1 MNLVDPN
8 ALRSRIL
15 PAEPEEP
22 APAPVE
28 YESPLRRPGSG
39 SESARALRQGVQ
51 NIKASGYAL
60 RGLVRAPFD
69 EEGSRRDI
77 QRSADI
83 QARAAAQGPK
93 IQAISDVSG
102 IGSAF
107 AYARNLGLSQ
117 LPNVAAIVGTS
128 ILTGGLAGLAA
139 GGARAAATSAAS
151 GLARQGL
158 ARTAAGTAA
167 RAAPTAFETGA
178 KVGAVAAG
186 TGMQT
191 GSIAPRVV
199 LDDKSDMSYG
209 ARAGAAAVGSL
220 ATGAMELVP
229 VMRLFGRYGMKKAGA
244 ELAEAAVKGGLPARV
259 AKAAAAQAGAE
270 GGTEL
275 AQSIGE
281 RLTHR
286 FVNENIGLLSPEA
299 LEEYANAAVA
309 GAVVGGV
316 LGGPAGL
323 RGGQPGPKPPPGAPK
338 AKRLP
343 PGTRMDPPPDADT
356 LEGELARDMQKP
368 VAGTI
373 KMFSAPEV
381 AANAKARVVGG
392 ADPWAAALA
401 AMTTPAGE
409 PVNEGMLA
417 TFPAVRKLL
426 TGETLDEAEAPL
438 AQAFYDSIQ
447 NNAIKHEFRRTI
459 ARVRQGREGV
469 VDTPNDQLSPSMR
482 AIAPIADEG
491 TVDDVRANMRGPA
504 RVGDVADAAG
514 VEAEGPAGK
523 SPLHSIRGS
532 TRVDPLTGETLPP
545 TVSDVRKQMGEDPIL
560 SPDFVRNNVYNF
572 SDGDPE
578 RIPVTARK
586 SVIAA
591 NVKGSDGRTKRVMVN
606 LRAVV
611 DKMLGSELARSDADT
626 DPRTYERAVLAA
638 MSELI
643 SNGYDINPLSLA
655 PGITISSRDGNVVK
669 LSPAVAARVREQLMP
684 VRYDGDAGP
693 AETAGEKIER
703 QHLADVSKRA
713 DKRRNAAIKDF
724 EVINNELGDRRTEYS
739 DTTTAGDVAIV
750 AARENKEGP
759 RRIDEVEVDHEVKTS
774 GKVNDQFDRYD
785 IPTIRTKLRE
795 LSTEYRKAKSVAAAK
810 SKKPGPRKVALGD
823 LKAARAAAHADSAS
837 RDAAMSKVAKIR
849 KQMRKYGA
857 RLNKLQQERTHTLIA
872 KLEAIRKERN
882 DPKTSPERRA
892 ELLPKLREVK
902 AEIERGDKSFV
913 PGNERAPAAGNFKGG
928 MTEFERSKVVAA
940 ELAKAEAPRKAAEAK
955 KVKAKAAARKGA
967 YTKRNAKR
975 IAALPE
981 HAEDK
986 TKVKLSGAGPYT
998 AKDQIKSD
1006 KANKFI
1012 GRGSPA
1018 SSTNRYAKDWGDKAN
1033 TGQYT
1038 QSDTVFVSAEGARAA
1053 RVPHDNVELDKA
1065 IKAGATI
1072 VTDNAANRVRDYNVG
1087 ERAVA
1092 EQLRANMYAE
1102 VSPGVWKPSAA
1113 RSESKLA
1120 AKEERNRKESAFRK
1134 MLRENKLKTHEG
1146 AARLRDEAGEKAKAV
1161 AADLAKRGEEAA
1173 KAEREK
1179 IAANN
1184 ARKAAEKAADADQIE
1199 GDKSAPKP
1207 PNLAPLQAIVDT
1219 ITKLLNVDPIK
1230 LVFDPSK
1237 SNRYYPGTKTISI
1250 NGSRRGGALIQ
1261 TIYHE
1266 IGHHVARTKFKS
1278 ASVETKQAIIADYKA
1293 WRKSQRGVKD
1303 NNAIRASRAPHMIA
1317 KLARQMVGGKNTPKG
1332 RVYALKAHEYLA
1344 DQLARALVADKKT
1357 GQTLVEKFFGALAR
1371 ALKAAYNSFAPKYA
1385 PAPSVQQWVNQL
1397 MAAQPT
1403 QAAPTPQAASLVSML
1418 DADTRG
1424 ILEKELTRR
1433 SVVNQLRASGFDIDT
1448 YGTKLEN
1455 VIEAAA
1461 ALYNAGKLKL
1471 GDDTRPLRD
1480 FFERRAWKILGFTS
1494 SADYAK
1500 RALEAFKN
1508 GAMTKAGYSVRAD
1521 YAKTTYQK
1529 ATLRALNFA
1538 RGPLTKHASAF
1549 LVDIGNR
1556 IRSLNIPAARE
1567 LVAQFNLRP
1576 GEAGDQDMRKA
1587 RVAKGGEYSNRL
1599 SDIVSGMKEPEIEA
1613 LQKALTT
1620 HTPPTDPALL
1630 KAYDEIKT
1638 LLEVDM
1644 YKYLVDSGVEI
1655 PKRPD
1660 FYPVRMD
1667 FEAVAKDAV
1676 EYKGLMAEIIGVS
1689 PAATAEVRRRL
1700 RAPEDATV
1708 EEMAQMMFTNAV
1720 YNPEGG
1726 AHEYTAEDS
1735 TRPYFESAK
1744 GQLSSFVFKHGT
1756 QEQKDKFAKFVD
1768 PSLQRTMG
1776 TYIRQAVRR
1785 AEFAKRFGDDGH
1797 KLTSLFNKAKEQ
1809 GATDVDLALMRDYV
1823 NVALGTHERRLNP
1836 FIHRL
1841 LKFGDSLTGFDWAN
1855 TDPEKIHGY
1864 MAVVSTYNNIRLLG
1878 LAALSS
1884 FIDPVGVYSR
1894 TGNFRDTFKAY
1905 RKALSA
1911 MWLDDPDGLAHAAYA
1926 MGVIDRDTMNEA
1938 IAHMYGGAGE
1948 IGSRAHKVNSW
1959 LFQYNGLDHITRYT
1973 RIAALAAGHLFL
1985 LRHANP
1991 ETSNQHSERFLRD
2004 LGISASDIHADQNN
2018 PNRVEINDKTQA
2030 ALLRFVEEAAL
2041 RPAGE
2046 VKPSWHS
2053 DPNFQLVS
2061 QYRGYL
2067 YAFYNTIVKRMINEA
2082 KHHNFAPLAVPALAY
2097 IGVSAFAEMLREV
2110 IQTLGEGDPRREKWG
2125 VSEYAAKGFDRSGLI
2140 SPRASVLM
2148 GVKSD
2153 TEMGSSPLNSLIGPT
2168 GQQVANI
2175 IDTVQGDRRLSTTF
2189 VDATPLSSVHEDWW
2203 D

>member
-1 MNLVDPN
+1 MIVDPN

-83 QARAAAQGPK
+83 QARAQAQGPK
-93 IQAISDVSG
+93 VQAISDVSG
-102 IGSAF
+102 VGSAF

-128 ILTGGLAGLAA
+128 ILTGGVGALAA
-139 GGARAAATSAAS
+139 GGARAAATSAA
-151 GLARQGL
+151 GNLARQGL
-158 ARTAAGTAA
+158 ARTAATTAA

-343 PGTRMDPPPDADT
+343 PGTRMDPPPDKDT

-381 AANAKARVVGG
+381 AANAKARVVAG
-392 ADPWAAALA
+392 ADPWTAALA
-401 AMTTPAGE
+401 AMTTPAGV
-409 PVNEGMLA
+409 PVNEGVLA

-426 TGETLDEAEAPL
+426 AGETLGEAEAPL

-469 VDTPNDQLSPSMR
+469 VDTPNEQLAPSAR
-482 AIAPIADEG
+482 SLAPIADESVVAELESPEAQG
-491 TVDDVRANMRGPA
+491 SVHSMRG
-504 RVGDVADAAG
+504 
-514 VEAEGPAGK
+514 K
-523 SPLHSIRGS
+523 
-532 TRVDPLTGETLPP
+532 TKTDPLTGETLPP

-578 RIPVTARK
+578 RLPVTARK

-591 NVKGSDGRTKRVMVN
+591 NVKGSDGKTKRVAVN

-655 PGITISSRDGNVVK
+655 PGLTISSRGGKVVK

-684 VRYDGDAGP
+684 VRYEGDAGP
-693 AETAGEKIER
+693 AETANEKIDR
-703 QHLADVSKRA
+703 QHLAEVGKRA
-713 DKRRNAAIKDF
+713 DKRRNAAIMDF
-724 EVINNELGDRRTEYS
+724 EVANNELGDRRTEYS

-759 RRIDEVEVDHEVKTS
+759 RRIDEIEADPEVKTS

-823 LKAARAAAHADSAS
+823 LKAARAAAQADSTS

-849 KQMRKYGA
+849 KQMRKYGV
-857 RLNKLQQERTHTLIA
+857 RLNALQQERTHALVA

-928 MTEFERSKVVAA
+928 MTQLARAGELKPAKRDSLDKLVELGERND
-940 ELAKAEAPRKAAEAK
+940 
-955 KVKAKAAARKGA
+955 AKAAAAR
-967 YTKRNAKR
+967 
-975 IAALPE
+975 
-981 HAEDK
+981 
-986 TKVKLSGAGPYT
+986 
-998 AKDQIKSD
+998 AKDIADRVAKGEKLRAKPTARKPAKPIERRD
-1006 KANKFI
+1006 PEAVRKAD
-1012 GRGSPA
+1012 A
-1018 SSTNRYAKDWGDKAN
+1018 A
-1033 TGQYT
+1033 
-1038 QSDTVFVSAEGARAA
+1038 AA
-1053 RVPHDNVELDKA
+1053 R
-1065 IKAGATI
+1065 
-1072 VTDNAANRVRDYNVG
+1072 
-1087 ERAVA
+1087 
-1092 EQLRANMYAE
+1092 Q
-1102 VSPGVWKPSAA
+1102 
-1113 RSESKLA
+1113 
-1120 AKEERNRKESAFRK
+1120 
-1134 MLRENKLKTHEG
+1134 
-1146 AARLRDEAGEKAKAV
+1146 
-1161 AADLAKRGEEAA
+1161 
-1173 KAEREK
+1173 
-1179 IAANN
+1179 IAANPKPKLGPPPVPPKPAESDPYATRVVQASRKLRLK
-1184 ARKAAEKAADADQIE
+1184 ARKAAEKSADADQIE

-1207 PNLAPLQAIVDT
+1207 PNLAPLQSIVDT

-1230 LVFDPSK
+1230 LVFDPTK

-1250 NGSRRGGALIQ
+1250 NGTRRGGALIQ

-1278 ASVETKQAIIADYKA
+1278 ASIETKQAIIADYKK

-1424 ILEKELTRR
+1424 ILERELTRR

-1461 ALYNAGKLKL
+1461 ALYKAGKLKL

-1480 FFERRAWKILGFTS
+1480 FFERWAWKILGFTS
-1494 SADYAK
+1494 SADYTK

-1529 ATLRALNFA
+1529 ATLRALNIV

-1599 SDIVSGMKEPEIEA
+1599 SDIVRGMKEPEIEA

-1630 KAYDEIKT
+1630 KAYEDIKT

-1644 YKYLVDSGVEI
+1644 YKYLVDSGVKI

-1700 RAPEDATV
+1700 RATEDATV
-1708 EEMAQMMFTNAV
+1708 EEMAQMMFDRAV

-1744 GQLSSFVFKHGT
+1744 GQISSFVFKHGT
-1756 QEQKDKFAKFVD
+1756 QEQKERFAKFVD
-1768 PSLQRTMG
+1768 PSMQRTMG

-1785 AEFAKRFGDDGH
+1785 AEFAKRFGDDGK
-1797 KLTSLFNKAKEQ
+1797 KLQDLFDKAKTQ

-1864 MAVVSTYNNIRLLG
+1864 MAVVGTYNNIRLLG
-1878 LAALSS
+1878 LASLSS

-1905 RKALSA
+1905 RQAFRA
-1911 MWLDDPDGLAHAAYA
+1911 MAKDDPDGLAHAAYA

-1938 IAHMYGGAGE
+1938 TAHMFGGAGE
-1948 IGSRAHKVNSW
+1948 IGSLAHKTNSK
-1959 LFQYNGLDHITRYT
+1959 LFQWNGLDHITRYT

-2067 YAFYNTIVKRMINEA
+2067 YAFYNTIVTRMINEA
-2082 KHHNFAPLAVPALAY
+2082 KHHNFAPLAMPALAY
-2097 IGVSAFAEMLREV
+2097 IGVSAFAEILREV
-2110 IQTLGEGDPRREKWG
+2110 VQTLGEGDPRREKWG

-2140 SPRASVLM
+2140 SPRASVLA

-2153 TEMGSSPLNSLIGPT
+2153 VNMGSSPLNSLIGPT
-2168 GQQVANI
+2168 GQQLANI